1 MISNAEKVGSTSEN
15 PQASQEKHPLE
26 DVPPFDPDAAARRVE
41 EARQISANKPEIGN
55 SDFEDENVWGGSDGD
70 YDSYG
75 DIISPTKLE
84 GSSIRLPKY
93 ERILSNPNLLK
104 TAQENYLGQY
114 QPNSKSRADVLSSK
128 DMLDHYI
135 IGQLS
140 GDSARD
146 FVNSEQFRNYASYIV
161 DTARQKVQII
171 NGKKYYPELS
181 TNPVL
186 KNPRYRRL
194 VISQLQ
200 PADQVDRIVRNLG
213 ESEAMYKSY
222 LKAIESRLENRALV
236 SQGELNM
243 VGDYLY
249 SGRDFGSG
257 LAKKFACYMFN
268 EARERQDLKPSTQI
282 GGALANYF
290 GYKDTLDDRLKDRR
304 IIIANNSRYD
314 NDKQKLTPV
323 NIGVSC
329 AEYCVLEQ
337 NKINRMSLSS
347 DEGLSKSRR
356 ETISDLYSLMMVSF
370 HELTHDYQKFMV
382 ADGKDNSSAMVHIL
396 NQVLRKNKNQCFP
409 LVDKNLNKVLDKNG
423 NEVKTDYYR
432 ANHDSDEIEIQA
444 DEEAWRQ
451 CERFINEHEVQ
462 YYYGKE
468 DKAGK
473 MRASDHWLKCDK
485 NEQEVRTRRAFTLK
499 VDENGQE
506 MPYIQYDIE
515 QLGKSIKGDPNII
528 KQYPQL
534 SEFFDKSGFI
544 KPDIFF
550 NKRIASVDMHGHDII
565 TDDFGVEIATY
576 ALMDSS
582 NVKNILSYIQNPNNN
597 LTEAQVM
604 RCVTNLWNVLH
615 QDALKTR
622 PLRKTNFEN
631 YSDTRARG
639 KLTSVGDLKESYL
652 KQYLHQLFNCTH
664 IAEVLKDKY
673 PQVGAEIEHQ
683 EQTYFISY
691 YDELASDV
699 KLPAEYSDKVKNYYL
714 RTKNKA
720 LQQIA
725 MKL

>member
-55 SDFEDENVWGGSDGD
+55 SDFEDEDVWGGSDDD

-75 DIISPTKLE
+75 DITSPTKLE

-146 FVNSEQFRNYASYIV
+146 FVNSEQFRNYASYII

-222 LKAIESRLENRALV
+222 LKTIEGRLEDRALV

-268 EARERQDLKPSTQI
+268 EARERRDLKPSTQI

-370 HELTHDYQKFMV
+370 HELTHD
-382 ADGKDNSSAMVHIL
+382 
-396 NQVLRKNKNQCFP
+396 
-409 LVDKNLNKVLDKNG
+409 
-423 NEVKTDYYR
+423 
-432 ANHDSDEIEIQA
+432 
-444 DEEAWRQ
+444 
-451 CERFINEHEVQ
+451 
-462 YYYGKE
+462 
-468 DKAGK
+468 
-473 MRASDHWLKCDK
+473 
-485 NEQEVRTRRAFTLK
+485 
-499 VDENGQE
+499 
-506 MPYIQYDIE
+506 
-515 QLGKSIKGDPNII
+515 
-528 KQYPQL
+528 
-534 SEFFDKSGFI
+534 
-544 KPDIFF
+544 
-550 NKRIASVDMHGHDII
+550 
-565 TDDFGVEIATY
+565 
-576 ALMDSS
+576 
-582 NVKNILSYIQNPNNN
+582 
-597 LTEAQVM
+597 
-604 RCVTNLWNVLH
+604 
-615 QDALKTR
+615 
-622 PLRKTNFEN
+622 
-631 YSDTRARG
+631 
-639 KLTSVGDLKESYL
+639 
-652 KQYLHQLFNCTH
+652 
-664 IAEVLKDKY
+664 
-673 PQVGAEIEHQ
+673 
-683 EQTYFISY
+683 
-691 YDELASDV
+691 
-699 KLPAEYSDKVKNYYL
+699 
-714 RTKNKA
+714 
-720 LQQIA
+720 
-725 MKL
+725 

>member
-1 MISNAEKVGSTSEN
+1 MISNAEKVGSTSESLR
-15 PQASQEKHPLE
+15 ASQDRHPLE

-41 EARQISANKPEIGN
+41 EARQISANKPEIGI
-55 SDFEDENVWGGSDGD
+55 SDFEGENVWGGSDGD

-222 LKAIESRLENRALV
+222 LRTIEGRLENRALV

-268 EARERQDLKPSTQI
+268 EARERRDLEPSTQI

-314 NDKQKLTPV
+314 NEKQKLTPV

-382 ADGKDNSSAMVHIL
+382 ADGKDNSSAMGHIL

-451 CERFINEHEVQ
+451 CERFIIEHEVQ
-462 YYYGKE
+462 YYYGKK

-639 KLTSVGDLKESYL
+639 KLTNIGDLKESYL

-691 YDELASDV
+691 YDELARDV
-699 KLPAEYSDKVKNYYL
+699 NLPAEYSDKVKNYYL

>member
-1 MISNAEKVGSTSEN
+1 MISNAEKVGSTSESLR
-15 PQASQEKHPLE
+15 ASQDRHPLE

-41 EARQISANKPEIGN
+41 EARQISANKPEIGI
-55 SDFEDENVWGGSDGD
+55 SDFEGENVWGGSDGD

-135 IGQLS
+135 IGRLS

-222 LKAIESRLENRALV
+222 LRTIEGRLENRALV

-268 EARERQDLKPSTQI
+268 EARERRDLEPSTQI

-314 NDKQKLTPV
+314 NEKQKLTPV

-329 AEYCVLEQ
+329 PEYCVLEQ

-382 ADGKDNSSAMVHIL
+382 ADGKDNSSAMGHIL

-451 CERFINEHEVQ
+451 CERFIIEHEVQ
-462 YYYGKE
+462 YYYGKK

-473 MRASDHWLKCDK
+473 MRASNHWLKCDK

-639 KLTSVGDLKESYL
+639 KLTNIGDLKESYL

-683 EQTYFISY
+683 EQTYFISL

>member
-1 MISNAEKVGSTSEN
+1 MISDAEKVGSTSEN
-15 PQASQEKHPLE
+15 LRASQDRHPLE

-41 EARQISANKPEIGN
+41 EARQISANKPEIGI
-55 SDFEDENVWGGSDGD
+55 SDFEGENVWGGSDGD

-75 DIISPTKLE
+75 DIIPPAKLE

-222 LKAIESRLENRALV
+222 LKTIEGRLENRALV

-268 EARERQDLKPSTQI
+268 EARERRDLEPSTQI

-314 NDKQKLTPV
+314 NEKQKLTPV

-382 ADGKDNSSAMVHIL
+382 ADGKDNSSAMGHIL

-409 LVDKNLNKVLDKNG
+409 LVDKNINKVLDKNG

-451 CERFINEHEVQ
+451 CERFIIEHEVQ
-462 YYYGKE
+462 YNYGKK

-720 LQQIA
+720 LRQIA

>member
-1 MISNAEKVGSTSEN
+1 MISNAEKVGSTSESLR
-15 PQASQEKHPLE
+15 ASQDRHPLE

-41 EARQISANKPEIGN
+41 EARQISANKPEIGI
-55 SDFEDENVWGGSDGD
+55 SDFEGENVWGGSDGD

-75 DIISPTKLE
+75 DIIPPAKLE
-84 GSSIRLPKY
+84 GSSIRLQKY
-93 ERILSNPNLLK
+93 DRILSNPNLLK

-135 IGQLS
+135 IGRLS

-222 LKAIESRLENRALV
+222 LRTIEGRLENRALV

-268 EARERQDLKPSTQI
+268 EARERRDLEPSTQI

-314 NDKQKLTPV
+314 NEKQKLTPV

-382 ADGKDNSSAMVHIL
+382 ADGKDNSSAMGHIL

-432 ANHDSDEIEIQA
+432 ANHDSDEIEVQA

-451 CERFINEHEVQ
+451 CERFIIEHEVQ
-462 YYYGKE
+462 YYYGKK

-639 KLTSVGDLKESYL
+639 KLTNIGDLKESYL

-691 YDELASDV
+691 YDELARDV
-699 KLPAEYSDKVKNYYL
+699 NLPAEYSDKVKNYYL

>member
-1 MISNAEKVGSTSEN
+1 MISNAEKVGSTSESLR
-15 PQASQEKHPLE
+15 ASQDRHPLE

-41 EARQISANKPEIGN
+41 EARQISANKPEIGI
-55 SDFEDENVWGGSDGD
+55 SDFEGENVWGGSDGD

-135 IGQLS
+135 IGRLS

-222 LKAIESRLENRALV
+222 LRTIEGRLENRALV

-268 EARERQDLKPSTQI
+268 EARERRDLEPSTQI

-314 NDKQKLTPV
+314 NEKQKLTPV

-382 ADGKDNSSAMVHIL
+382 ADGKDNSSAMGHIL

-451 CERFINEHEVQ
+451 CERFIIEHEVQ
-462 YYYGKE
+462 YYYGKK

-473 MRASDHWLKCDK
+473 MHASDHWLKCDK

-639 KLTSVGDLKESYL
+639 KLTNIGDLKESYL

-691 YDELASDV
+691 YDELARDV
-699 KLPAEYSDKVKNYYL
+699 NLPAEYSDKVKNYYL